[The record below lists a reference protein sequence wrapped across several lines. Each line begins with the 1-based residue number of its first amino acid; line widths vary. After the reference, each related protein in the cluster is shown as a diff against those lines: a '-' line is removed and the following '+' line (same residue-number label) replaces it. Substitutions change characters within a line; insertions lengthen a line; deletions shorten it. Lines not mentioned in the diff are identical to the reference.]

1 MLAARSGVFTQ
12 PLLVVVYSVRYMFD
26 SVIVAMFCARPMA
39 KYGFGLGP
47 RVQLLRLKVQCVCQI
62 SAAVRFARGKRYG
75 RHFTCAVQES
85 SQGPVVSLP
94 PQAIVQGRSVH
105 HADDDHR
112 RKHDFELLSMPVDH
126 PSYPD
131 PCPEQLPSLF
141 TLHARKCKSSEVQT
155 ECVQS
160 AVCLQL
166 VKPKAQPHTF
176 TDPPKQMALGER
188 HVLQAARRSSRR

>member
-1 MLAARSGVFTQ
+1 
-12 PLLVVVYSVRYMFD
+12 
-26 SVIVAMFCARPMA
+26 
-39 KYGFGLGP
+39 
-47 RVQLLRLKVQCVCQI
+47 
-62 SAAVRFARGKRYG
+62 
-75 RHFTCAVQES
+75 
-85 SQGPVVSLP
+85 
-94 PQAIVQGRSVH
+94 
-105 HADDDHR
+105 
-112 RKHDFELLSMPVDH
+112 MPVDH